1 MLLHNHIEWNACLPS
16 SNKRVRV
23 RDVDGGAVYE

>member
-16 SNKRVRV
+16 SNKRVR
-23 RDVDGGAVYE
+23 DVDGGAVYE